1 MFTLENFLGYI
12 ETEQNCGVQKIV
24 LQDFEKELLA
34 WLAIRSRDDHFQSN
48 YELLMVVLAS
58 SSAPKTQK
66 LTVLATASLPANSFV
81 SIPSVLLFP
90 YINLVPT
97 GWEPFPLRYLEKGN
111 EGSGNKIAALT
122 GPMEMMCFLF
132 WYLSYDA
139 LQALRFAPHDMHA
152 W

>member
-1 MFTLENFLGYI
+1 MFTFENFLGYI
-12 ETEQNCGVQKIV
+12 ETEQNCSVQKIM

-34 WLAIRSRDDHFQSN
+34 LLAFRSRGDHFQSN

-66 LTVLATASLPANSFV
+66 LTVLVTASLPANSFV

-97 GWEPFPLRYLEKGN
+97 G
-111 EGSGNKIAALT
+111 
-122 GPMEMMCFLF
+122 
-132 WYLSYDA
+132 
-139 LQALRFAPHDMHA
+139 
-152 W
+152 

>member
-1 MFTLENFLGYI
+1 MFTFENFLGYI
-12 ETEQNCGVQKIV
+12 ETEQNCDVQKIV

-34 WLAIRSRDDHFQSN
+34 LLAIRSRDDHFQSN

-97 GWEPFPLRYLEKGN
+97 G
-111 EGSGNKIAALT
+111 
-122 GPMEMMCFLF
+122 
-132 WYLSYDA
+132 
-139 LQALRFAPHDMHA
+139 
-152 W
+152 

>member
-12 ETEQNCGVQKIV
+12 EAEQNCGVQNSCYKTSIKNYLYD
-24 LQDFEKELLA
+24 LQFAAETIL
-34 WLAIRSRDDHFQSN
+34 FQSN
-48 YELLMVVLAS
+48 YELLTVVLAS

-97 GWEPFPLRYLEKGN
+97 G
-111 EGSGNKIAALT
+111 
-122 GPMEMMCFLF
+122 
-132 WYLSYDA
+132 
-139 LQALRFAPHDMHA
+139 
-152 W
+152 